1 MLAGIDRGASA
12 LLLLQGSGVSPGEG
26 AAGADRVMKIVA
38 ETAQKAFAAPASTGP
53 KARLQAKVVENAL
66 NTGIPPGGN
75 GGMMSVGQWRDMTI
89 ATARREEAEGSATIA
104 KGGDADWENAVS
116 SAEWNM
122 KMFLNILVRHNGGRL
137 VDEAVDF
144 YVRETSDAAARNPW
158 SKVLGPKEDDVEWIR
173 KDLKRDTLNEDRAG
187 QFEMMMNT
195 FGLRNETSTDER
207 GVVRIRT
214 GDYSMADGTRYLRIG
229 EDGSMTTY
237 NKDGSIRRHETLED
251 LMTRAFS
258 ETSARS
264 TAAWTDDGRRYLK
277 MF

>member
-12 LLLLQGSGVSPGEG
+12 LLLLQGSGASPGEG

-104 KGGDADWENAVS
+104 KESDADWENAVS
-116 SAEWNM
+116 NAEWNM
-122 KMFLNILVRHNGGRL
+122 KLFLNTLIRHNGARL
-137 VDEAVDF
+137 ADEAVDL
-144 YVRETSDAAARNPW
+144 YVKVETEEAVKDRYIGPRGPRADSIERMRE
-158 SKVLGPKEDDVEWIR
+158 
-173 KDLKRDTLNEDRAG
+173 DLKLDTYNQDRAG
-187 QFEMMMNT
+187 IFEMMMNT
-195 FGLRNETSTDER
+195 FGLRSETSTDER

-258 ETSARS
+258 RTAALS
-264 TAAWTDDGRRYLK
+264 TAACTDDGFRFLK